1 MSAVRSY
8 RARAY
13 LELVRVPNLFTA
25 AGDIFAG
32 YLIVSRGVGIEW
44 PRLLALVAAS
54 VCLYNAGMDPHEG
67 CPVGGMRGI
76 TTEIIEARERLV
88 FDWCRRQSL
97 PVAFVLAGGYTGP
110 TLDRAGLGGL
120 HRLTVAA
127 ALGCA

>member
-1 MSAVRSY
+1 MSAVRSP

-54 VCLYNAGMDPHEG
+54 VCLY
-67 CPVGGMRGI
+67 
-76 TTEIIEARERLV
+76 
-88 FDWCRRQSL
+88 
-97 PVAFVLAGGYTGP
+97 AGGVVLNDYFDRDVDGVERPDGALALAVGP
-110 TLDRAGLGGL
+110 GGADRSCGDGGRGADEGGGHGDGLLCRG
-120 HRLTVAA
+120 R
-127 ALGCA
+127 